1 LCGPWWSARP
11 PGGAGAGWAGS
22 TAEWTGRSVNEAF
35 KATETG
41 EAIKPVLVF

>member
-1 LCGPWWSARP
+1 MVERP
-11 PGGAGAGWAGS
+11 AAWRGRAGWAGS